1 VNEPDT
7 TARQVPAARIL
18 WAALLASIVV
28 YALVANNF
36 RPEAPAEAA
45 DLGVITA
52 VIAATAAGT
61 LVASAIVP
69 RLLAR
74 QGAPYITFCIL
85 RWALAES
92 VAVFGLVL
100 TFMGALPRVGHAF
113 FAVSA
118 LAILL
123 QPPGGRDL
131 ERFRELR
138 GR

>member
-1 VNEPDT
+1 MTEPDAS
-7 TARQVPAARIL
+7 ARQVPTARIL

-28 YALVANNF
+28 YALVAANV
-36 RPEAPAEAA
+36 RPDAPPEADLDVLTAIFAA
-45 DLGVITA
+45 
-52 VIAATAAGT
+52 AAAST
-61 LVASAIVP
+61 LVASALVS
-69 RLLAR
+69 RALVR
-74 QGAPYITFCIL
+74 QGAPYVTYCVL

-100 TFMGALPRVGHAF
+100 TFMGASPRVGHAF

-131 ERFRELR
+131 ERFRELAR
-138 GR
+138 R